1 MMSCNSVN
9 SFVHKAKLQVV
20 YVLGVKLHVV
30 YYIVKSVRCR

>member
-1 MMSCNSVN
+1 MMCCNSVD

-30 YYIVKSVRCR
+30 YCIVESVRCR